1 MPPVNHYNQTHVN
14 FSPVACAR
22 YNPTESGTNAKIKF
36 PMKPY
41 PVIADALRTM
51 PYSRVREVAEIAFK
65 MDGVL
70 KLYFGESNQ
79 PTPEF
84 IRNAVIQAL
93 TDGHTFYTPNA
104 GTLALRSAIA
114 AYYRRIH
121 SVEIDPVSEVVVT
134 ASGVQAL
141 NVAIRTVLNPGDEV
155 IALTPAWPNAG
166 TISALSGAV
175 VKEVAQ
181 PLVGNRYQIDFEAL
195 EAAVSPRTKLLVYTS
210 PSNPLGWVATERDQD
225 MLLDFARRHGI
236 WLLADEVYDRLYYEG
251 NGTAPSMLKKANRDD
266 ALLVVQSFS
275 ESYCMTGWRLGFV
288 IARSDAGQ
296 KIGQLNEYT
305 ISNAAAFTQR
315 AGEVALAEGEEHIRL
330 QLSRLR
336 ANRDY
341 CLQAMREMPRLTV
354 PDPTGAFYLFP
365 KVEGLSDSLEFC
377 KRLLREKLLGI
388 APGMAFGKGGEGSVR
403 LCYAAEMDVLEPA
416 MVRLSAFLQ
425 A

>member
-1 MPPVNHYNQTHVN
+1 MHRRCLP
-14 FSPVACAR
+14 AR
-22 YNPTESGTNAKIKF
+22 RTREESGTNAKLKSLMNSS
-36 PMKPY
+36 PS
-41 PVIADALRTM
+41 IADALQTM

-84 IRNAVIQAL
+84 IKNAVVQAL

-104 GTLALRSAIA
+104 GTLALRSAIS

-121 SVEIDPVSEVVVT
+121 SVEIDPVTEVVVT

-141 NVAIRTVLNPGDEV
+141 NVAIRTVVNPGDEV

-181 PLVGNRYQIDFEAL
+181 PLVGDRYGIDFEAL
-195 EAAVSPRTKLLVYTS
+195 ETAVSPKTKLLVYTS

-275 ESYCMTGWRLGFV
+275 KSYCMTGWRLGFV
-288 IARSDAGQ
+288 IARADAGR

-305 ISNAAAFTQR
+305 ISNAASFTQR
-315 AGEVALAEGEEHIRL
+315 AGEVALADGEDHIRL
-330 QLSRLR
+330 QLERLR
-336 ANRDY
+336 ANRDF
-341 CLQAMREMPRLTV
+341 CLAAMREMPRLTV

-365 KVEGLSDSLEFC
+365 KVDGLTDSLEFC
-377 KRLLREKLLGI
+377 KRLLHEKRLGI
-388 APGMAFGKGGEGSVR
+388 APGMAFGEGGEGSIR
-403 LCYAAEMDVLEPA
+403 LCYAADMDVLQPA
-416 MVRLSAFLQ
+416 MERLAAFLQ